1 MVQKLDSAEQLALP
15 VLECRDVTKR
25 FPGVL
30 ALDHIDFVVRSG
42 EIHALIGQNGA
53 GKSTLVKTLT
63 GVYQPDEGT
72 LLVKGEEVYFR
83 GADEAA
89 EYGIAIVHQDSPL
102 VPKFDVTRNAFLGR
116 EIVGRFGRLDF
127 REMRRRTIESL
138 KVIGADFGPDVM
150 IRDLTIGEREQV
162 AIVAALVQNPSVLVL
177 DEPTASLGAEETVR
191 LFAVI
196 RNLQQNGVTI
206 IYISHHLDEIFSLA
220 STITVLRDGHLV
232 GTFGVNDVKRSEII
246 HHMVGRE
253 LSQLYPKEEIAIG
266 SPILVVKDL
275 QSDKVVRSVDLT
287 VHRGEIVG
295 LAGLVGA
302 GRTETALTIFG
313 ALPITGGTIEVDGK
327 LIKPK
332 SPHEAKEA
340 GIAMIPEDRR
350 AEGLITE
357 LSVRANIVLAS
368 QPKWSRAGLVSL
380 RAERAA
386 AQGLVERLGV
396 ATPTLEQQTRFLSG
410 GNQQKVVISRWLAT
424 KAKVFIFDEPTTGVD
439 IGAKVE
445 IYREMSQIARDGAG
459 VLMISSDFEEL
470 VEMCDRIVV
479 LKKGVVVKEFSRGQC
494 TVHDVLQWAT
504 GGLDEEDDN
513 DRLGDVSSIT
523 ANRLPES
530 STETITAP
538 RVSRTRSVGL
548 LGRWG
553 ALLGMVIAI
562 AIMGIGAPALF
573 KPDNIFTILKQGS
586 LLSLIA
592 LPLTIVLISG
602 GLDMSVGAISQLTAN
617 LSSGLLIGGSSIFAA
632 FSAGIG
638 AGLLFG
644 LVNIFFVVVVG
655 LSPFVT
661 TLGAMFLAIGWAF
674 AYNQGQALTLHSQ
687 SNFFFY
693 GQGHIGPIPVVLLLV
708 LVITFML
715 HFFLRRTRAGLRMYA
730 IGESPA
736 TAVLRGI
743 SKRQASVQAF
753 MIHGVL
759 AGLAGVL
766 LASYSYGA
774 SALAIGLDFL
784 ISAFAAAFLGSVLSR
799 AGQLDV
805 FGTVVGAMFITSLAN
820 GLILNGIS
828 DYILPG
834 IQGAILIASILVG
847 VVRRRDIGQMLIF

>member
-1 MVQKLDSAEQLALP
+1 VQKFDPAEEVALP
-15 VLECRDVTKR
+15 ILECRDVTKR

-53 GKSTLVKTLT
+53 GKSTLVKALT

-72 LLVKGEEVYFR
+72 LLVKGKEVSFR
-83 GADEAA
+83 GADQAA

-102 VPKFDVTRNAFLGR
+102 VPQFDVTRNAFLGR
-116 EIVGRFGRLDF
+116 EIVGRLGRLDF
-127 REMRRRTIESL
+127 REMRRRTVESL
-138 KVIGADFGPDVM
+138 KVIGADFGPDTL

-162 AIVAALVQNPSVLVL
+162 AIVAALVQDPSVLIL

-196 RNLQQNGVTI
+196 RNLRQNGVTI
-206 IYISHHLDEIFSLA
+206 IYISHHLDEVFSLA

-232 GTFGVNDVKRSEII
+232 GTFDVRDVKRSEII

-266 SPILVVKDL
+266 SPILVVKQL
-275 QSDKVVRSVDLT
+275 QSTTAVRSVDLA

-313 ALPITGGTIEVDGK
+313 ALPITGGTIELDGK
-327 LIKPK
+327 LIRPK

-368 QPKWSRAGLVSL
+368 QPKWSHAGLVSL

-386 AQGLVERLGV
+386 AQGLVERLAI

-424 KAKVFIFDEPTTGVD
+424 KAKLFIFDEPTTGVD

-445 IYREMSQIARDGAG
+445 IYHEMSQIARDGAG

-479 LKKGVVVKEFSRGQC
+479 LKKGVVVKEFSRGEC
-494 TVHDVLQWAT
+494 TVQDVLQWAT
-504 GGLDEEDDN
+504 GGLDEGEGGT
-513 DRLGDVSSIT
+513 DRQSDVSPTT
-523 ANRLPES
+523 AKKLPDLS
-530 STETITAP
+530 KETTTAP
-538 RVSRTRSVGL
+538 RVSRTRSFGL
-548 LGRWG
+548 LGRGG
-553 ALLGMVIAI
+553 AFLGMILAI
-562 AIMGIGAPALF
+562 AIMGIGAPELF
-573 KPDNIFTILKQGS
+573 KPDNIFVILKQGS

-592 LPLTIVLISG
+592 LALTVVLISG

-617 LSSGLLIGGSSIFAA
+617 LSSGLLIGGSSVFAA

-638 AGLLFG
+638 AGILFG
-644 LVNIFFVVVVG
+644 LANTFFVVVVG

-661 TLGAMFLAIGWAF
+661 TLGTMFLAIGWSF
-674 AYNQGQALTLHSQ
+674 AYNHGQALTLHDQ
-687 SNFFFY
+687 PHFFY
-693 GQGHIGPIPVVLLLV
+693 FGQGYIGPVPVVLLLV
-708 LVITFML
+708 LIITAML
-715 HFFLRRTRAGLRMYA
+715 HFLLRRTRAGLRMYA
-730 IGESPA
+730 VGESPA

-743 SKRQASVQAF
+743 SRRPALVLAF

-759 AGLAGVL
+759 AGLAGVI

-799 AGQLDV
+799 TGELDV
-805 FGTVVGAMFITSLAN
+805 IGTVVAAMFITSLAN
-820 GLILNGIS
+820 GLILNGAS
-828 DYILPG
+828 NLVLPG
-834 IQGAILIASILVG
+834 IQGAILIVSILIG
-847 VVRRRDIGQMLIF
+847 VVRRRDIGQMTIF

>member
-1 MVQKLDSAEQLALP
+1 MNNFDPAEQAAVS

-30 ALDHIDFVVRSG
+30 ALDHIDFVVRRG

-72 LLVKGEEVYFR
+72 LLVNGKEVSFR

-102 VPKFDVTRNAFLGR
+102 VPQFDVTRNVFLGR
-116 EIVGRFGRLDF
+116 EIVGPLGSLDF
-127 REMRRRTIESL
+127 REMRRRTVESL
-138 KVIGADFGPDVM
+138 NVIGADFGPDVL

-162 AIVAALVQNPSVLVL
+162 AIVAALVQNPSVLIL
-177 DEPTASLGAEETVR
+177 DEPTASLGAEETDR

-196 RNLQQNGVTI
+196 RNLKQNGVTI

-253 LSQLYPKEEIAIG
+253 LSQLYPKEEIEIG
-266 SPILVVKDL
+266 EPILIVKDL
-275 QSDKVVRSVDLT
+275 QSNEAVRSVSLT
-287 VHRGEIVG
+287 VRRGEIVG
-295 LAGLVGA
+295 IAGLVGA

-313 ALPITGGTIEVDGK
+313 ALPITGGTIELDGK
-327 LIKPK
+327 VIRPK

-368 QPKWSRAGLVSL
+368 QPKWSHAGLVSL
-380 RAERAA
+380 RAERSTS
-386 AQGLVERLGV
+386 QGFVERLGI

-424 KAKVFIFDEPTTGVD
+424 TAKLFIFDEPTTGVD

-479 LKKGVVVKEFSRGQC
+479 LKKGVDVKEFLRGDC

-504 GGLDEEDDN
+504 GGLDEEEGGADKLAN
-513 DRLGDVSSIT
+513 TSSKTVKNIG
-523 ANRLPES
+523 EI
-530 STETITAP
+530 STEPSTP
-538 RVSRTRSVGL
+538 SRGSRIRSAGL

-553 ALLGMVIAI
+553 AFFGMVLSIG
-562 AIMGIGAPALF
+562 IMGIGAPEIF
-573 KPDNIFTILKQGS
+573 KPENIFVILKQGS

-592 LPLTIVLISG
+592 LSLTIVLISG

-617 LSSGLLIGGSSIFAA
+617 LSSGLLIGGSSVVAA

-638 AGLLFG
+638 TGLLLG
-644 LVNIFFVVVVG
+644 LANTFFVVIVG

-661 TLGAMFLAIGWAF
+661 TLGTMFLAIGWSF
-674 AYNQGQALTLHSQ
+674 AYNHGQALTLHDQ
-687 SNFFFY
+687 PQFFFF
-693 GQGHIGPIPVVLLLV
+693 GQGYIGPIPVVLLLV
-708 LVITFML
+708 LVITAML
-715 HFFLRRTRAGLRMYA
+715 HFFLKRTRAGLRMYA

-743 SKRQASVQAF
+743 SKRQASVLAF

-799 AGQLDV
+799 TGELDV
-805 FGTVVGAMFITSLAN
+805 IGTVVAAMFITSVAN
-820 GLILNGIS
+820 GLILNGAS
-828 DYILPG
+828 NLVLPG
-834 IQGAILIASILVG
+834 IQGAILIMSILIG
-847 VVRRRDIGQMLIF
+847 VVRRREIGQMTIF